1 MEARTRTS
9 RFGASALDRTYAPC
23 QGRRKN
29 QSAPS
34 ESRALLVRV
43 PGLLRT
49 VCIYAG
55 SLEGARPDYR
65 AGVEEFAR
73 LLARE
78 RVGIVYGGGHAGL
91 MGALAD
97 ASRDEG
103 GRVTGVIPRQLVE
116 REAAHQDLDDLR
128 VVNSMHERKAL
139 MAELAD
145 AFVAVPGG
153 IGTLEE
159 LVEMFTWA
167 QLGMHRKPVAL
178 LDLGGYYR
186 GLVEFFDHATAE
198 GFLRPATRKLLVVEP
213 DPARLV
219 ERLRTYEPPH
229 LPQWI
234 DLQGT

>member
-1 MEARTRTS
+1 M
-9 RFGASALDRTYAPC
+9 DRTYVPC

-34 ESRALLVRV
+34 ESRALLVRL

-55 SLEGARPDYR
+55 SLDGARQEYR
-65 AGVEEFAR
+65 AGAAAFAR
-73 LLARE
+73 LLAE
-78 RVGIVYGGGHAGL
+78 DGVGIVYGGGRAGL
-91 MGALAD
+91 MGAVAD
-97 ASRDEG
+97 AAREAG
-103 GRVTGVIPRQLVE
+103 GKVTGVIPRQLVE
-116 REAAHQDLDDLR
+116 REVAHQDLDDLR

-145 AFVAVPGG
+145 AFVAIPGG

-159 LVEMFTWA
+159 LVEVFTWA

-186 GLVEFFDHATAE
+186 GLVEFFDHAEAE
-198 GFLRPATRKLLVVEP
+198 GFLRPATRQMLVVEP
-213 DPARLV
+213 DPARMI
-219 ERLRTYEPPH
+219 ERLRAYEPPH
-229 LPQWI
+229 VPQWI
-234 DLQGT
+234 DERGT